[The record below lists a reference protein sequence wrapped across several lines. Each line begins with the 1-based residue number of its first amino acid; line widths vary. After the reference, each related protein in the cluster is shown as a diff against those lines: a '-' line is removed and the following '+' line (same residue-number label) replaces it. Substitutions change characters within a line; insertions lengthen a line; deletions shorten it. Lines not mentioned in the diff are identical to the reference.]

1 MTWTYE
7 DQTVRIAKMNVGE
20 YDNCAY
26 VVACAKTSQAVIID
40 AAAEAERLLAACQGL
55 EVQAILTTHG
65 HWDHIQVLDEVK
77 DALDVPWYMHLAD
90 VDIAEREPDEPL
102 VHGQEYEVGELVLH
116 TLHTPGHTPGSVS
129 FVLEPVVFSGDT
141 LFPGGPGATRWDY
154 SSFGQ
159 IMDSVEQHLF
169 TLPEPTLVYP
179 GHGDATTIA
188 VEKPNAA
195 AWRARGW

>member
-7 DQTVRIAKMNVGE
+7 DEAIRIAKMNVGD

-26 VVACAKTSQAVIID
+26 VVACAETSQTVIID
-40 AAAEAERLLAACQGL
+40 AAAEAERILSACQGL
-55 EVQAILTTHG
+55 DVRAILTTHG

-90 VDIAEREPDEPL
+90 VEIAERHPDEPL
-102 VHGQEYEVGELVLH
+102 VHGQEYAVGEISIH

-169 TLPEPTLVYP
+169 TLPEPTIVYP
-179 GHGDATTIA
+179 GHGAETTIA
-188 VEKPNAA
+188 AEKPHAA